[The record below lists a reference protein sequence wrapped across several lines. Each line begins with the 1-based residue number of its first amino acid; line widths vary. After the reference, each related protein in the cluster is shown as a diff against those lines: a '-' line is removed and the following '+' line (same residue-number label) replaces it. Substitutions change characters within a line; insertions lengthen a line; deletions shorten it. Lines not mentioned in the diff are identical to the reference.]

1 MKLDNTWDAVV
12 PSGVKWREIFGNV
25 NALVP
30 GDRTFD
36 GGHILRITSRSTA
49 LGGLVL
55 ITSSALLLAGCAA
68 APETTDDNSAAA
80 SDFIPCMVSD
90 AGGFD
95 DKSFNQLGFEGIT
108 KAAKELGVKPIT
120 VESNV
125 ETDFAPNIQQL
136 VDQNCTLIVTV
147 GFALSAA
154 TVESAL
160 ANPDIEYAII
170 DDAADNDFDGKTDAP
185 NIKPILFDTAQ
196 AAFLAGYLSAGVSQT
211 GIIGTFGGMNFPTV
225 SIFMDGFKQGA
236 DYYNTE
242 NGKAVKVL
250 GWDGTDGSFT
260 GGFEAGTA
268 AQSTAQ
274 ALIDQNIDVL
284 LPVGGPIYQS
294 AAAAIRDSGKDIA
307 LLGVDADVYD
317 TDPTVA
323 DLLLTSVRKGIDVA
337 TYTTVLA
344 AGKDAFDVT
353 PYVGT
358 LENKGVG
365 IAGYHDLAD
374 KVPADLD
381 TAVKDL
387 QAKIISGDVKVK
399 SYLAG

>member
-1 MKLDNTWDAVV
+1 MITTS
-12 PSGVKWREIFGNV
+12 PGRPGISWRN
-25 NALVP
+25 
-30 GDRTFD
+30 
-36 GGHILRITSRSTA
+36 ILRITSRKGAVGGFA
-49 LGGLVL
+49 LV
-55 ITSSALLLAGCAA
+55 ITSGLILAGCAA
-68 APETTDDNSAAA
+68 APEEDTTKTPAL
-80 SDFIPCMVSD
+80 DFLPCMVSD
-90 AGGFD
+90 KGGFD
-95 DKSFNQLGFEGIT
+95 DKSFNQLGFEGIN
-108 KAAKELGVKPIT
+108 KAADELGVKAVT
-120 VESNV
+120 VQSNV
-125 ETDFAPNIQQL
+125 ETDYEPNVQGL
-136 VDQNCTLIVTV
+136 VDQGCDLIVTV
-147 GFALSAA
+147 GFALSQA
-154 TVESAL
+154 TVASAL

-242 NGKAVKVL
+242 NSKSVKVL
-250 GWDGTDGSFT
+250 GWDGTTGSFT

-307 LLGVDADVYD
+307 LLGVDADVFD

-344 AGKDAFDVT
+344 AGKGAFDVT
-353 PYVGT
+353 PYIGT